1 MLYPHAGCTFVAHSV
16 NQLLV
21 GIGGEY
27 QTLISKQHQQ
37 QQHGPS
43 IIRRGQFFEIHVLH
57 LFRIL
62 PCSTSEAV
70 VSHHI
75 RYSSWAW
82 SCMLSFFCNPYFH
95 LHSCHY
101 PCSSHTFYQQNNRMA
116 LTSEDLSTVYSLL
129 QSALRQDDAIRKP
142 AEATLAACENRPGF
156 CSCLLEI
163 IASRDLEHQSDARWL
178 ASVYFKNSIN
188 RYWRIRRDSLW
199 ATWSFCLFFQF
210 FSGLVSFRAECRF
223 GADFLCSKLLP
234 KFSAATCWCA
244 CFVTGWFLSEVC
256 ECYLC
261 VSLNVSPHHLFSCP
275 RLKFSILCSLPT
287 CGSPLPACH
296 HMDAYFESSHTPIYF
311 LIFDWVVA
319 VFSTENY
326 FMISMH

>member
-1 MLYPHAGCTFVAHSV
+1 
-16 NQLLV
+16 
-21 GIGGEY
+21 
-27 QTLISKQHQQ
+27 
-37 QQHGPS
+37 
-43 IIRRGQFFEIHVLH
+43 
-57 LFRIL
+57 
-62 PCSTSEAV
+62 
-70 VSHHI
+70 
-75 RYSSWAW
+75 
-82 SCMLSFFCNPYFH
+82 MLSLMLFCLMWQTVFFPKQICKEYH
-95 LHSCHY
+95 VSV
-101 PCSSHTFYQQNNRMA
+101 
-116 LTSEDLSTVYSLL
+116 DLDWTLL
-129 QSALRQDDAIRKP
+129 QCKSDD
-142 AEATLAACENRPGF
+142 EYGEMQ
-156 CSCLLEI
+156 EI

-210 FSGLVSFRAECRF
+210 FSGLVSLEQT
-223 GADFLCSKLLP
+223 ADLEQFFCIEKLLP

-261 VSLNVSPHHLFSCP
+261 VSLNVNPHHLFSCP

-287 CGSPLPACH
+287 CGSLLPAFH
-296 HMDAYFESSHTPIYF
+296 HMDAYFESSHSPIYF